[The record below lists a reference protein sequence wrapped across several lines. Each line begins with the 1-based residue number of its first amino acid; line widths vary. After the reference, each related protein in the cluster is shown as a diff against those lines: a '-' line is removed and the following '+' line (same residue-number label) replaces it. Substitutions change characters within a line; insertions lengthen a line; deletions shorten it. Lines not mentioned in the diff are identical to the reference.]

1 MALTEGQFKDLE
13 KRLLSFKAQFGIT
26 HTSKELISGEKFG
39 KSYNIYPED
48 ILTDTNNII
57 VNSDGEGPHADSNI
71 YLNPSRIRTWTKAT
85 NITNGGASV
94 NDIREQIIR
103 GNFSTE
109 IQDDP
114 TLNPNVEL
122 VILPLTKVKGTNGQ
136 IYTAYGEE
144 NISEANYN
152 SKYAKVA
159 TTQGSYAEAKYDKH
173 ALDQSKILTNF
184 INPAKFG
191 GSYAAKIFASNTAAA
206 SASVDFYNPNPLI
219 ALDAGG
225 LPNNN
230 EGWIF
235 DYKTGILLLGTNGLV
250 ETSNDAEPPGNDVI
264 NEYQHPLW
272 IYAYRYIGPTGYS
285 HPSASITASN
295 IQVNDTLNIDG
306 GITFA
311 GLSFASV
318 ESSNTTGSTVFG
330 NDVTGSIHKFTG
342 SVFITGGLFV
352 DGENTTGGGGGGKS
366 GINPI
371 VFPEFSSL
379 YGLEADKYLN
389 TTIEPTDQHD
399 VIEYTSSFGLNIS
412 GSIQSGSV
420 IVKLGSSSYSHISK
434 SLRGTANLADVI
446 NSNPLLDSSPI
457 PKNNNTLL
465 DTIFGSGSANGF
477 LFNFNTVDGKDYPEL
492 SSYAPF
498 LIPKYGVS
506 THSFSFPEEIYI
518 GRIGVYYGQ
527 NNLNANFAENQ
538 LGYDGDEDGVQDNN
552 EGICTIQLSGSK
564 NGTEWFPIFETSSI
578 RDRNDELQDTYYVHP
593 THDPETPLTNYSPN
607 ENEPNIYNLIQGSHI
622 SVGNYTSGIITPQN
636 EAGIPQKYKYYKLHV
651 SGGLEYPLDTNYIV
665 HYLHHIQLWENKSQ
679 GIGNRKR
686 LTIAFD
692 DNQDPNK
699 VEGFTKFDTKISQS
713 VGKLG
718 ITQTPSSEDSF
729 MFTGTAQDNG
739 NFNNFNLTGVGE
751 FEATN
756 VSTNN
761 LRVSNSIEF
770 NNDNTSFTETKLTP
784 TTIRTHELQIH
795 DSLIN
800 ENYTLNKG
808 PLFML
813 NDINQA
819 PTSLTSRSIVLD
831 SLNPIYFTNRTQ
843 NGDLGVD
850 DFSGRIFGHY
860 TAQGASDLYIDAFRI
875 FAIADQEIR
884 LNTLGSNT
892 TASIDADLIKL
903 DGSVQTNTI
912 SSSGAIYASAYYLND
927 SVFTG
932 GGGSGFPHNQS
943 TTETT
948 ASIEGVLE
956 IKTGDTIKNS
966 HIILGEV
973 TEEDI
978 FTQNKTQNNILHN
991 FGNTLY
997 WGDAVISSGD
1007 SEANIFENVT
1017 LAGNP
1022 LDLNSVGIGGTGNI
1036 DITGDILAT
1045 DTGSFGHLLFSAS
1058 LTPSHSSNLYSL
1070 VYDEST
1076 NQVYYTGS
1084 YGAGGTGGEDDDWTV
1099 SLLSNAINTPYVKS
1113 DRNVKVTGSID
1124 VSTSYK
1130 IDANDVLSTGTGDDK
1145 KILKLASPDF
1155 SSLQVEFQQ
1164 PVFTIS
1170 ESGNVGIFNPDPT
1183 EKLVVE
1189 GNISS
1194 SGLLYVKGLS
1204 TSPKNNIVTY
1214 DRNDGRF
1221 YITSSTAFSGDSNTV
1236 TDIVEDSTIT
1246 VDPSGV
1252 PYIFSDPNSNSIK
1265 VQRDNGTTSTGF
1277 PSTPT
1282 PDVTSNSSSLIDNVL
1297 PPEFFIIYPNNLNGT
1312 TQKAANIIFNF
1323 KKPVVI
1329 SEFRQKFGY
1338 EENNY
1343 YLPTNVKI
1351 YGKNSE
1357 FLGSDL
1363 DEGILLTQGA
1373 RPSIAGVYDQ
1383 DEEGNGN
1390 LGNSGGE
1397 FNHSE
1402 PWISYNTKRTSS
1414 IPETSLTSSFQY
1426 YRIRYSG
1433 SFSHTST
1440 KNFSGV
1446 FIDKITPISRSF
1458 TQGTTISFNNGVI
1471 NGPQIITN
1479 NLIGTA
1485 SYALYSEISDYATN
1499 GFPFSGSAVI
1509 SGSLNVNGNTN
1520 LQNLSLEGDLNLN
1533 NYSINNASTLETNNI
1548 TAANINTSIINTS
1561 TTNTDVLNVGN
1572 FPISQPNNQGI
1583 NTTGPINVSSI
1594 IPTNF
1599 TEPYDGLV
1607 SLSLGRAGANIG
1619 LLQTP
1624 SSGQNTDTR
1633 TLTPLNFTFT
1643 GDSSHSIIDDNL
1655 NTNII
1660 VNQNT
1665 LGTTLV
1671 FTGDENFSYPN
1682 YGLYDGSYSEPFQ
1695 ELIQT
1700 SSFYIKLRFPEPVL
1714 IEEFRFNFPTTTSDI
1729 LEYNYLENSM
1739 SLDGTRLFTNGTQ
1752 QTIGFDGSYI
1762 TDLYGY
1768 DSDIDNIN
1776 DTPASFWGGSN
1787 HWFISPKLGV
1797 LVDDPTTNFL
1807 YVGTN
1812 DSPWEPN
1819 SILSTFTSNTGLPAN
1834 HRGVGLGF
1842 EGYFQNPYLDDPEID
1857 LNDPEAGLHLGY
1869 DFGEGNETIIHKY
1882 RLYQYKNNMIS
1893 DMVFEACNDTSSGDW
1908 TLVDVN
1914 MDITTYENVINGL
1927 YTTIQTFEPQN
1938 SLNPITTRDN
1948 SNFQNTTPFRFY
1960 RFRFLGGDTTF
1971 FKIEFFE
1978 AETITDGVTSG
1989 FNPEYVSIY
1998 SNENQ
2003 GSSGFSNSQHYLGS
2017 GLFKGT
2023 TTISQTDTKITAS
2036 LTDFNSNNGYPLSKL
2051 YTIEFSGSHNPFNFA
2066 GVSEIQPVTRSFTT
2080 QSITIG
2086 PNIEYPSLPEGH
2098 PNGINCSNA
2107 NAVYYNESAGT
2118 FYYTSSCG
2126 GDSSGETDTFSNIN
2140 IGTINALSSGDRVI
2154 STPEFI
2160 FNKSVTIENDLL
2172 IGGKIK
2178 GKLGHSL
2185 TLGDKHK
2192 PIKDIHMDRGTIF
2205 FYSGSTEDS
2214 SSIEQ
2219 ARLTINSSSKEIEF
2233 KSGSEFN
2240 KIRASEINLGSSDS
2254 FSGQGSVQIG
2264 QSTQGF
2270 IAVNAEPGKFS
2281 TVLRAESTTLT
2292 GDQRMG
2298 SITQKGSGSFAILL
2312 DADTQGIRPDAK
2324 FAIYSNTAVPGVGT
2338 QLLSVSESFET
2349 RVHNGGLRA
2358 DNYVTTTNITASGTI
2373 SSNNIEVKTLGS
2385 NKNVIRLTPTNGHI
2399 TLSNNNGTTILQ
2411 SENTSSAAFGR
2422 DYVAGS
2428 IIQKGSGSF
2437 TLLLDADN
2445 TNDNKSKFSIRSNSA
2460 VPGVGGIM
2468 LTVSESSETRMYGHL
2483 KVDSHITASG
2493 NISGSH
2499 ITTAS
2504 FGSLQLSNLPTSPTG
2519 LPTGSVW
2526 VSGSQNDTST
2536 SNVNCGT
2543 LRIVI

>member
-1 MALTEGQFKDLE
+1 MALQEGQFLELE
-13 KRLLSFKAQFGIT
+13 KRLISFKAQFGVT
-26 HTSKELISGEKFG
+26 NTGKGQLSQEAFG

-48 ILTDTNNII
+48 ILLEGNKIPFDAS
-57 VNSDGEGPHADSNI
+57 NSVLQPDLVKPA
-71 YLNPSRIRTWTKAT
+71 RIRTWVPSSDS
-85 NITNGGASV
+85 NIT
-94 NDIREQIIR
+94 DIHEKINRGHFETTETGFTENPFIEQIIC
-103 GNFSTE
+103 
-109 IQDDP
+109 
-114 TLNPNVEL
+114 
-122 VILPLTKVKGTNGQ
+122 PLTRVTGTGGQ
-136 IYTAYGEE
+136 FYIAYGLESQSAATYDIDYKS
-144 NISEANYN
+144 NDSIDGGKLFSRIKADQA
-152 SKYAKVA
+152 SKK
-159 TTQGSYAEAKYDKH
+159 
-173 ALDQSKILTNF
+173 QSNILTNF

-191 GSYAAKIFASNTAAA
+191 GAYAVKVFGSDTRIEDNGLTYPVSPGQTSGIEAFESDFVGGQQNYENSTTANSNYYRPKIENSLETPFGVVEGGEFPSNG
-206 SASVDFYNPNPLI
+206 SPSIY
-219 ALDAGG
+219 
-225 LPNNN
+225 
-230 EGWIF
+230 EGWVF
-235 DYKTGILLLGTNGLV
+235 DYKGGTFLIGVSAGIEGGTEGENP
-250 ETSNDAEPPGNDVI
+250 EDDANITDTWS
-264 NEYQHPLW
+264 HPLW
-272 IYAYRYIGPTGYS
+272 LVGYRYIGPTGFS
-285 HPSASITASN
+285 HPEANLTASN
-295 IQVNDTLNIDG
+295 VQINNDLNVDGAITLE
-306 GITFA
+306 
-311 GLSFASV
+311 GLNFINV
-318 ESSNTTGSTVFG
+318 ESSAITSSTTFG
-330 NDVTGSIHKFTG
+330 NNVSGSIHKFTG

-352 DGENTTGGGGGGKS
+352 DGESTAGGGGGQS
-366 GINPI
+366 GINPF
-371 VFPEFSSL
+371 VFPTAYSHSSV
-379 YGLEADKYLN
+379 YGHYNK
-389 TTIEPTDQHD
+389 TTIEPTDEND
-399 VIEYTSSFGLNIS
+399 VIEFTSSFGLKVS
-412 GSIQSGSV
+412 GSIQSDNFLALLGASAISQISQSIRKSV
-420 IVKLGSSSYSHISK
+420 GDVTSFQSHI
-434 SLRGTANLADVI
+434 L
-446 NSNPLLDSSPI
+446 SSTPV
-457 PKNNNTLL
+457 PEGYNGLEN
-465 DTIFGSGSANGF
+465 TIFGSGSAGGF
-477 LFNFNTVDGKDYPEL
+477 LFNYYTAVNGRDYPVL

-498 LIPKYGVS
+498 KS
-506 THSFSFPEEIYI
+506 K
-518 GRIGVYYGQ
+518 
-527 NNLNANFAENQ
+527 
-538 LGYDGDEDGVQDNN
+538 
-552 EGICTIQLSGSK
+552 LSGSTHHK
-564 NGTEWFPIFETSSI
+564 FMFPEPISIGKIGVHYSNNSVNIFDPEISFLGDGTGDSTRPGIDTVELLGSVDGITYVQLYVSNSIKDAGQTVLEATSTTYTAGTDFELSINDYNSGESALYYNNLVAFNQKQIAHHTSSI
-578 RDRNDELQDTYYVHP
+578 IESTSSID
-593 THDPETPLTNYSPN
+593 
-607 ENEPNIYNLIQGSHI
+607 GSLK
-622 SVGNYTSGIITPQN
+622 
-636 EAGIPQKYKYYKLHV
+636 KYKYFELKV
-651 SGGLEYPLDTNYIV
+651 SGGLKVEDDPNSYR
-665 HYLHHIQLWENKSQ
+665 HYLHNISIWENKNQSPN
-679 GIGNRKR
+679 NRKH
-686 LTIAFD
+686 LTIGFD
-692 DNQDPNK
+692 DTQDPNK
-699 VEGFTKFDTKISQS
+699 PEGTTIFDSAIATSID
-713 VGKLG
+713 KLG
-718 ITQTPSSEDSF
+718 ITNVATFPEDFVFS
-729 MFTGTAQDNG
+729 TINANNITSQNATITSTLTSDNII
-739 NFNNFNLTGVGE
+739 
-751 FEATN
+751 
-756 VSTNN
+756 
-761 LRVSNSIEF
+761 NS
-770 NNDNTSFTETKLTP
+770 
-784 TTIRTHELQIH
+784 
-795 DSLIN
+795 SLIN
-800 ENYTLNKG
+800 VSNKVDITGTSGITFENDGFSKFNKSIYLVDS
-808 PLFML
+808 PNL
-813 NDINQA
+813 NDGFSSIQ
-819 PTSLTSRSIVLD
+819 RSIVLD
-831 SLNPIYFTNRTQ
+831 SLNPIYFTNVK
-843 NGDLGVD
+843 GDGTPGTD
-850 DFSGRIFGHY
+850 TFSGRIFGHY
-860 TAQGASDLYIDAFRI
+860 NSNGATDLYIDAHRI
-875 FAIADQEIR
+875 YNVSDQEIR
-884 LNTLGSNT
+884 LISLADDGIISM
-892 TASIDADLIKL
+892 TASKVNVEHNLIVAGNIDFA
-903 DGSVQTNTI
+903 TI
-912 SSSGAIYASAYYLND
+912 TQNGIPFS
-927 SVFTG
+927 G
-932 GGGSGFPHNQS
+932 GGGSGFPHNQA
-943 TTETT
+943 TTQIT
-948 ASIEGVLE
+948 ASIAGALKIE
-956 IKTGDTIKNS
+956 TGNNITNP
-966 HIILGEV
+966 HIILNPVADENL
-973 TEEDI
+973 DI
-978 FTQNKTQNNILHN
+978 HNKNLLTSNILHN
-991 FGNTLY
+991 YGGTLY
-997 WGDAVISSGD
+997 WGN
-1007 SEANIFENVT
+1007 E
-1017 LAGNP
+1017 P
-1022 LDLNSVGIGGTGNI
+1022 LGTGEDATTIIDGGELSSNFNI
-1036 DITGDILAT
+1036 NNFDIIGNGNINILG
-1045 DTGSFGHLLFSAS
+1045 TGSFGHLLFSAS
-1058 LTPSHSSNLYSL
+1058 STPSHSSNLHSL

-1084 YGAGGTGGEDDDWTV
+1084 YGAGGSGADDDWTV
-1099 SLLSNAINTPYVKS
+1099 SLLSNAINTPYVLS
-1113 DRNVKVTGSID
+1113 ERNVKVTGSID
-1124 VSTSYK
+1124 TSTTYK
-1130 IDANDVLSTGTGDDK
+1130 IGTEDVLSVSNGSN
-1145 KILKLASPDF
+1145 LKLASPKF
-1155 SSLQVEFQQ
+1155 SSFQVEFDQ
-1164 PVFTIS
+1164 PVLTVS
-1170 ESGNVGIFNPDPT
+1170 KSGKVGIFNTTPT
-1183 EKLVVE
+1183 EGLVVE

-1194 SGLLYVKGLS
+1194 SGTIFAKKL
-1204 TSPKNNIVTY
+1204 SPKSTTNIVTY
-1214 DRNDGRF
+1214 NKDDGQF
-1221 YITSSTAFSGDSNTV
+1221 HITSSTAFSGDNNTV

-1265 VQRDNGTTSTGF
+1265 IQRDNGTTSTGF

-1533 NYSINNASTLETNNI
+1533 NYSINNVSTLETNNI

-1776 DTPASFWGGSN
+1776 DTPASFWGDSN

-1914 MDITTYENVINGL
+1914 MNITTYENVINGL
-1927 YTTIQTFEPQN
+1927 YTTIQTFEPQH

-2066 GVSEIQPVTRSFTT
+2066 GVSEIQPVTRSFAT
-2080 QSITIG
+2080 QSLTLG
-2086 PNIEYPSLPEGH
+2086 PDIEYPNLPEGH
-2098 PNGINCSNA
+2098 PQGVDCSNA
-2107 NAVYYNESAGT
+2107 NAVYYNESTGT

-2126 GDSSGETDTFSNIN
+2126 GTSTNTSNTFDEVITNTITSPTTGIIFDSPSVFKHEVNVEKDLIVRGRILGEFGHD
-2140 IGTINALSSGDRVI
+2140 LS
-2154 STPEFI
+2154 
-2160 FNKSVTIENDLL
+2160 
-2172 IGGKIK
+2172 
-2178 GKLGHSL
+2178 
-2185 TLGDKHK
+2185 LGDPHK

-2205 FYSGSTEDS
+2205 FYSGSTVDS
-2214 SSIEQ
+2214 SSVEQ
-2219 ARLTINSSSKEIEF
+2219 ARLTVNSTTKEIEF
-2233 KSGSEFN
+2233 KSGSELTSL
-2240 KIRASEINLGSSDS
+2240 RAKEINLGLDT
-2254 FSGQGSVQIG
+2254 SGIQGPVQISSNADG
-2264 QSTQGF
+2264 NQGF
-2270 IAVNAEPGKFS
+2270 IAVSAKPGGVGS
-2281 TVLRAESTTLT
+2281 TILRAENASAS
-2292 GDQRMG
+2292 GSEFGMG
-2298 SITQKGSGSFAILL
+2298 NITQKGSGSFAILL
-2312 DADTQGIRPDAK
+2312 DADQVRGDAK
-2324 FAIYSNTAVPGVGT
+2324 FLIESNTAVATAGPR
-2338 QLLSVSESFET
+2338 LFSVSESGET
-2349 RVHNGGLRA
+2349 RAYNHFKA
-2358 DNYVTTTNITASGTI
+2358 DTYISTINVTA
-2373 SSNNIEVKTLGS
+2373 SNNISASAEGIFGS
-2385 NKNVIRLTPTNGHI
+2385 IQISTNESNANRIHFGTPTG
-2399 TLSNNNGTTILQ
+2399 NNGFIYDDTSDLQ
-2411 SENTSSAAFGR
+2411 IGYN
-2422 DYVAGS
+2422 
-2428 IIQKGSGSF
+2428 
-2437 TLLLDADN
+2437 N
-2445 TNDNKSKFSIRSNSA
+2445 TNILSISDNGNQNVKIN
-2460 VPGVGGIM
+2460 GN
-2468 LTVSESSETRMYGHL
+2468 L
-2483 KVDSHITASG
+2483 KTTSHITSSG
-2493 NISGSH
+2493 NISGSL

-2526 VSGSQNDTST
+2526 VSGSQNDSST